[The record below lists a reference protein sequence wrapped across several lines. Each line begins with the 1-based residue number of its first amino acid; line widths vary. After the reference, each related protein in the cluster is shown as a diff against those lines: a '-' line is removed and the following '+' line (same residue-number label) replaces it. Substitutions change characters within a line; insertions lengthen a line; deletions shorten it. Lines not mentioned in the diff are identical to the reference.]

1 MKKHREIESE
11 QMLYTLITTI
21 ENDAIMAKK
30 TIEINKDLCKKIG
43 VFNYEVRDSKG
54 RYSLTAN
61 RLFVIDTVYNGQHC
75 QLIYD
80 EEGRG
85 IAYLTDDDE
94 LHLNHKY
101 EQSKKEN
108 DSVFKERIIKSL
120 EKSKSFEEEDSIG
133 GEGRS
138 LGHGEHE
145 ESQSDKD
152 EKSEK
157 SKTSS
162 QNKNISKPIEEK
174 RKEKLEN
181 LLKRKDF
188 SLNDK
193 PKVRLN
199 TIINGYYLWEILGIE
214 EKLKDRM
221 PDGFSS
227 NSFRYGYL
235 TIYTAKE
242 QHDENAKDKLAI
254 CTSDGNCIV
263 ELDEDIV
270 QQKDLGTKSEQARAQ
285 SSAIEYYN
293 GSLIRDG
300 KEEKTTGGYRK
311 REPQN
316 KHDLSS
322 QDLKSRVRYEIPNV
336 SGRFMGVSETWSIAI
351 DENMEMKRN
360 GKFDSTQTSKDL
372 VFVQQSLQE
381 TEYNRERGINTLEN
395 KLETISEDY
404 IKTNSERE
412 ADEKL
417 RSKDT
422 NEAKNTLEDFNTQ
435 ILEKIKKIYPN
446 WDEHYNEAYLKSTI
460 NDFRVRG
467 FNEKEIIDEI
477 GENIE
482 QSTGGRTLWD
492 RMNKRT

>member
-61 RLFVIDTVYNGQHC
+61 RLYVI
-75 QLIYD
+75 
-80 EEGRG
+80 
-85 IAYLTDDDE
+85 DE

-108 DSVFKERIIKSL
+108 DSVFKERILKSL

-254 CTSDGNCIV
+254 CTSD
-263 ELDEDIV
+263 
-270 QQKDLGTKSEQARAQ
+270 
-285 SSAIEYYN
+285 
-293 GSLIRDG
+293 
-300 KEEKTTGGYRK
+300 EK
-311 REPQN
+311 
-316 KHDLSS
+316 
-322 QDLKSRVRYEIPNV
+322 
-336 SGRFMGVSETWSIAI
+336 
-351 DENMEMKRN
+351 
-360 GKFDSTQTSKDL
+360 
-372 VFVQQSLQE
+372 
-381 TEYNRERGINTLEN
+381 
-395 KLETISEDY
+395 
-404 IKTNSERE
+404 
-412 ADEKL
+412 
-417 RSKDT
+417 
-422 NEAKNTLEDFNTQ
+422 
-435 ILEKIKKIYPN
+435 
-446 WDEHYNEAYLKSTI
+446 
-460 NDFRVRG
+460 
-467 FNEKEIIDEI
+467 
-477 GENIE
+477 
-482 QSTGGRTLWD
+482 
-492 RMNKRT
+492 